1 MSTTRDRTDPAVKP
15 DKEGNMATDRNLK
28 RTDESVS
35 LRAILASTVAPD
47 EGDVHEI
54 DFGDIRVSEQ
64 VIGYIGQATR
74 ELLQRYVPN
83 LSQLDSRHSDLIG
96 AIDNKAFWLGESGS
110 LVLTVEIVGNR
121 HFFKIPR
128 ELWETRRIS
137 KWH

>member
-1 MSTTRDRTDPAVKP
+1 
-15 DKEGNMATDRNLK
+15 MATDRDLK

-35 LRAILASTVAPD
+35 LRAILASTVAPG

-54 DFGDIRVSEQ
+54 DFGDIMISEQ